1 MAFNF
6 GISNDSAVRSTRQQL
21 KPWGIYDVEFKG
33 CEIREFDGKKDPS
46 QHYKVLA
53 INFEGEDGSFSVNK
67 FFPKEGDEVRRT
79 TEGKTGTVTFPSSF
93 EILMATV
100 KQAAQVLSP
109 KGFEKMQAASG
120 KFRSFDDVAN
130 ALIKITD
137 PVKGTK
143 TKIKL
148 VGTNRDGKVVA
159 DVPRIVA
166 LNKQGEAFVCDN
178 FIGDK
183 LFFSDRSAMIL
194 ALTLTSQQLSN
205 NS

>member
-1 MAFNF
+1 M
-6 GISNDSAVRSTRQQL
+6 
-21 KPWGIYDVEFKG
+21 
-33 CEIREFDGKKDPS
+33 
-46 QHYKVLA
+46 LA
-53 INFEGEDGSFSVNK
+53 INFESEDGSFSVNK
-67 FFPKEGDEVRRT
+67 FFPKEGDEIRRT

-100 KQAAQVLSP
+100 KQTAQVLSP
-109 KGFEKMQAASG
+109 KGFEKMQAASS

-148 VGTNRDGKVVA
+148 IGVNRDGKVVA

-166 LNKQGEAFVCDN
+166 LNKQGEAFICDN
-178 FIGDK
+178 YIGTK
-183 LFFSDRSAMIL
+183 LFWSDYEATKRDEFLKATPTDPEKVEEEVEPEKTEDGGFDLDSL
-194 ALTLTSQQLSN
+194 L
-205 NS
+205 